1 MKIFI
6 SFALVFFAT
15 VHLSAQTPQSPAPSK
30 PPPSSSPAPQQQQQP
45 PPQQQQQQQPNY
57 TRFPQTLDSREDQL
71 RRLGQIPLNPVSESD
86 RLSDRVVLLHRMIGP
101 LYRNPSGKDLAS
113 LVPNPETVHK
123 YSAFLHSE
131 DTGIFMLVPDMGCVY
146 SDRIVNVKEECLKY
160 SFPGAGNS
168 FSFRTEGH
176 RLRHLADVTYV
187 DDKLRITGIFMLGM
201 IADIGDV
208 PIENVTFSTP
218 GMRSLTAFQPT
229 TVPEGVIEIN
239 EKFAAGVT
247 SEQFVY
253 SKEADPKLDRTY
265 ILRVVAYRGKVI
277 RSAGGVRYN
286 ELDYDKRRDAIVA
299 FRVVEIGPDKR
310 LTIVWRKLSETEA
323 PKLKMPGKDPKEPRQ
338 DDDDDSN

>member
-15 VHLSAQTPQSPAPSK
+15 VYLSAQTPQGSAPPK
-30 PPPSSSPAPQQQQQP
+30 PPPTSSPAPQQQQQP
-45 PPQQQQQQQPNY
+45 PPQQQQQQPNY

-71 RRLGQIPLNPVSESD
+71 RRLGQFPLNPVSESD
-86 RLSDRVVLLHRMIGP
+86 RLSNRVVLLHSMIGP

-113 LVPNPETVHK
+113 LVPNPGIIQK
-123 YSAFLHSE
+123 YSAFLDRE
-131 DTGIFMLVPDMGCVY
+131 NTGIFMLVPDLGCVY

-187 DDKLRITGIFMLGM
+187 DDKLRITGIFMHGM

-218 GMRSLTAFQPT
+218 GMKSLTLFQPP
-229 TVPEGVIEIN
+229 TVPEEVILIN
-239 EKFAAGVT
+239 ERLTAGVT

-299 FRVVEIGPDKR
+299 FRVVEIGQDKR
-310 LTIVWRKLSETEA
+310 LTIVWHKLSETEA
-323 PKLKMPGKDPKEPRQ
+323 PKLKMPTKDPKEQRQ
-338 DDDDDSN
+338 DDADDGN